1 MKEENIFKLVKT
13 ELIKKKIIKKND
25 LKKEIEK
32 INIFSNENVDS
43 LLLMNLIGY
52 FEKKFR
58 VDFSNPF
65 FVKSKNQTITKICE
79 YIFIKIK

>member
-1 MKEENIFKLVKT
+1 MKEENIFKLIKT
-13 ELIKKKIIKKND
+13 ALIKKKIIKKD
-25 LKKEIEK
+25 SLKKEIEK

-43 LLLMNLIGY
+43 LVLMSLIGY
-52 FEKKFR
+52 FEKKFK

-65 FVKSKNQTITKICE
+65 FIKQKNQTIAKICE